1 MFHTLWLAALTTM
14 TEHVFGDRLL
24 RVSRVSAR

>member
-24 RVSRVSAR
+24 RFPGVSSR